1 MSINSRVGAERYRN
15 LDFDGRVAI
24 ACRRLLDML
33 WVVLSEDIA
42 VGDGKSQTQHRW
54 RKQSASASRSSLPS
68 YGWKGFAQ
76 KAPLRESF
84 LCKI

>member
-54 RKQSASASRSSLPS
+54 RKQSGRWRDYWPGEAWRRS
-68 YGWKGFAQ
+68 GN
-76 KAPLRESF
+76 
-84 LCKI
+84 IHH